1 MCYQDKKN
9 NNSTNDL
16 QQTLTKFYE
25 TQQQQPGVIAIVL
38 QVSLKYYNKNTQF
51 WCMNIYF

>member
-51 WCMNIYF
+51 